1 MGGEKMNYNHFGEL
15 LKEIRTSNNLTLN
28 ELSKDICTTRHLSRI
43 EKGESQPSVYV
54 LHHLS
59 KKFNMDLQ
67 EFYRIDYTSGSFE
80 NKKIRLKIGELIAKG
95 KDDTLEKLIYELETN
110 KDFKEGENL
119 QYVLYGKAICSAYID
134 KDFRQSTLYCLE
146 GIYIEDP
153 TFSIETMENN
163 LYSNVS
169 LTLINLMGSNYDK
182 MKKGKLSI
190 QIFEKL
196 MIILDNYILNNP
208 FPMYRSV
215 DIEKKMYQIISFN
228 LSKIHMNNKNYE
240 KSLEFVNKGIDFSI
254 KENYMRFLPE
264 LLARKSRLLLEMSQL
279 QKSKETYKI
288 CLSLYKLCRNQ
299 EDIKDIE
306 NEINQNFPQ

>member
-1 MGGEKMNYNHFGEL
+1 MNYNHFGEL

-80 NKKIRLKIGELIAKG
+80 NKRLRLKIGELIAKG

-119 QYVLYGKAICSAYID
+119 QYILYGKAICSVYID
-134 KDFRQSTLYCLE
+134 EDFEQSNLYCLE
-146 GIYIEDP
+146 GIRIEDP
-153 TFSIETMENN
+153 TFSIETMEKN

-196 MIILDNYILNNP
+196 MIILDNYIQNNP